1 MNPLSKEELISRL
14 QAIAADETPRE
25 EHFGAMCYSQMAPP
39 EKHTK
44 CERCGSSF
52 TFHDWS
58 RREQIQS
65 LVKQIKRLGYDV
77 NLQVICRDCANKLKE
92 ELYKDSPDIADGLFG
107 QEGKITVWIG
117 DINFLFSFRTAS
129 TEPYHLAIANHINE
143 YSSLLALL
151 KNNRMYLDS
160 YDSSHYIADE
170 KHVLKFMTGIN
181 FDE

>member
-1 MNPLSKEELISRL
+1 MNPLSKKELISRL

-44 CERCGSSF
+44 CELCGSTFS
-52 TFHDWS
+52 FHDWN
-58 RREQIQS
+58 RRGQIQS
-65 LVKQIKRLGYDV
+65 LVKQIKSLGYDV
-77 NLQVICRDCANKLKE
+77 NLQVICRNCANKLKE
-92 ELYKDSPDIADGLFG
+92 ELYKESPDIADGLFDND
-107 QEGKITVWIG
+107 GKIAVWIG
-117 DINFLFSFRTAS
+117 DINFLFYFRTSS
-129 TEPYHLAIANHINE
+129 TEPYHRAIANHIDE
-143 YSSLLALL
+143 YSSLLSLL
-151 KNNRMYLDS
+151 NNDRMYLDS